1 MKRCRGNIGYRSKTV
16 GRVYF
21 LKGGDNEGSRVLK
34 RRYEMIL
41 PITSLTIYIPSALPA
56 GSMVLMWVHGF
67 DVVGMVSS
75 QNDSFESYMDSMA
88 SMKSMS
94 R

>member
-41 PITSLTIYIPSALPA
+41 PT
-56 GSMVLMWVHGF
+56 HH
-67 DVVGMVSS
+67 
-75 QNDSFESYMDSMA
+75 
-88 SMKSMS
+88 
-94 R
+94 